1 MGLREHSRPSL
12 RRFARLSA
20 RIFIWVQHLLGFGHF
35 ARARVVAEALRDAG
49 FEVTLVSGGVTPDE
63 AVPKGV
69 SFVQLPPARAKDEL
83 FDELV
88 DEGGHDVDQ
97 RWHEARRD
105 RLLDAFRAAR
115 PDVLITETFPFG
127 RRLLEFELMA
137 LLNEAKRSAKVPK
150 IVSSIR
156 DVLQRPR
163 KDVRAAAMVDRAS
176 VLYDA
181 VVVHGDP
188 TVLRLEQSFPETAA
202 IASKC
207 AYTGYICAEMPTRT
221 DMRREVLVSAG
232 GGAAGQSLI
241 AAALEARLLCRSSQ
255 PWTIVT
261 GPLTAM
267 PAPVTGVTMVRSLP
281 DFRARLASAAVSIS
295 QAGYNT
301 LIETV
306 KARTPAIVVPF
317 ETDREQEQV
326 TRARAFVDLGLVRM
340 LRAKALDPAALSRY
354 VDATIGSVPP
364 TAKIDFDGGAGT
376 VRAINAVLAR

>member
-1 MGLREHSRPSL
+1 M
-12 RRFARLSA
+12 SA
-20 RIFIWVQHLLGFGHF
+20 RVFIWVQHLLGFGHF
-35 ARARVVAEALRDAG
+35 ARARVVAEALRDDG
-49 FEVTLVSGGVTPDE
+49 FAVTLVSGGVTPAD
-63 AVPKGV
+63 AVPNGI
-69 SFVQLPPARAKDEL
+69 SFVQLPPTRAKDEL

-88 DEGGHDVDQ
+88 DAQGRDVDK

-105 RLLDAFRAAR
+105 HLLAAFRAAR

-137 LLNEAKRSAKVPK
+137 LLDEAKRPSPAPK
-150 IVSSIR
+150 IVSSVR

-163 KDVRAAAMVDRAS
+163 KDVRAAGMVERARAI
-176 VLYDA
+176 YDA
-181 VVVHGDP
+181 VIVHGDP
-188 TVLRLEQSFPETAA
+188 AVLRVGQSFPEMDGIAA
-202 IASKC
+202 KC
-207 AYTGYICAEMPTRT
+207 IYTGYICADMPKRT
-221 DMRREVLVSAG
+221 SIRREVLVSAG

-241 AAALEARLLCRSSQ
+241 AAAVEARLHCRPSDA
-255 PWTIVT
+255 PWTFVT

-267 PAPVTGVTMVRSLP
+267 PVPVEGVTMVRSLS
-281 DFRARLASAAVSIS
+281 DFRARLANAAVSIS

-301 LIETV
+301 MIETV

-326 TRARAFVDLGLVRM
+326 IRARAFADLGLVRL
-340 LRAKALDPAALSRY
+340 LRGKALEPRVLARL

-376 VRAINAVLAR
+376 VRAINAVLGR